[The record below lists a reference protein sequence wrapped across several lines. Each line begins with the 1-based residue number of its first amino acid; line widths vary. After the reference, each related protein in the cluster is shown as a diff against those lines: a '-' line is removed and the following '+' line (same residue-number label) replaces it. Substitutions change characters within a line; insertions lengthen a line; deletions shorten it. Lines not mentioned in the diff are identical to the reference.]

1 MDTFF
6 SVKRFDTNEFL
17 ELGWMTY
24 SMVTLVTLNTLFVIS
39 LFDDTV
45 NLSVLSYVDELTKI
59 VIIRITVSIIS
70 VLINLP
76 ANIEDH
82 NNVLWKMYNEQKRQS
97 KRLKRAYRSD

>member
-17 ELGWMTY
+17 ELGWMAY

-39 LFDDTV
+39 MFDDTV
-45 NLSVLSYVDELTKI
+45 NLSVLSYVNELTKI

-70 VLINLP
+70 VIINLP

>member
-6 SVKRFDTNEFL
+6 SVKHFDTNEFL
-17 ELGWMTY
+17 ELGWMAY

-45 NLSVLSYVDELTKI
+45 NLSVLSYLNELTKI

-70 VLINLP
+70 VIINLP